1 LFEKNDDI
9 ENDENT
15 IVSGAEKVDIPI
27 ISVKVSIECF
37 DKILNYLEKSSI
49 LSSNLL
55 HTMKYVKSQIEKV
68 KDIGKVKDNKIQ
80 IEIN

>member
-1 LFEKNDDI
+1 LFKKNDDI

-15 IVSGAEKVDIPI
+15 IVSDAEKIDLPI

-37 DKILNYLEKSSI
+37 DKIFNYLEQSSI

-68 KDIGKVKDNKIQ
+68 KDNKIQ